1 METRAARFVSRSAA
15 AACAFANALCASPFA
30 AAQPQTVDDEIIVRG
45 RSYGELRLQ
54 IRLRQDAVFAR
65 FNDINSDDAFDI
77 HCTMEPRLESHILER
92 SCLSNSWR
100 EQSAK
105 YAQAWLRGA
114 RGQADGDTAEYR
126 GEQRR
131 MQALLKEEMRR
142 LAYEDAKLGAA
153 VLQLGQAMQALQLR
167 TGDRPSW
174 TMYRETTDDGGELAF
189 NAERVFEVE
198 MGLAPWTHYLTHP
211 TFTIDEVSGSVRRID
226 VDCEQGSQN
235 VDYEP
240 EVEWTLPQGWTRCV
254 LLVRAKRGSTFT
266 FYEFQ

>member
-1 METRAARFVSRSAA
+1 METSVTRLGSRSSAA
-15 AACAFANALCASPFA
+15 AAFAFTAALYASPFA
-30 AAQPQTVDDEIIVRG
+30 AAQPQPELADEVIVRG

-100 EQSAK
+100 EQSAN

-126 GEQRR
+126 GEQLR

-142 LAYEDAKLGAA
+142 LAYEDAELGAA
-153 VLQLGQAMQALQLR
+153 VLQLGQAMQALQR
-167 TGDRPSW
+167 RIGGRPSW
-174 TMYRETTDDGGELAF
+174 TMFRETTADGGELAF
-189 NAERVFEVE
+189 NAERIFEVE
-198 MGLAPWTHYLTHP
+198 IGLAPWTHYLTYP
-211 TFTIDEVSGSVRRID
+211 TFTLDGVSGNVRKID
-226 VDCEQGSQN
+226 VDC
-235 VDYEP
+235 
-240 EVEWTLPQGWTRCV
+240 
-254 LLVRAKRGSTFT
+254 
-266 FYEFQ
+266 